1 MKKIYK
7 KAYKLLENVTPL
19 KADCGQLCDK
29 KCCHGDSMTGMLLF
43 PDEET
48 TLTVIEQN
56 GRRLAVCDGMCNRNE
71 RPLSCR
77 IFPFFPAADGK
88 KIIVKP
94 DLRGINVCPMIA
106 HSDEIIFNKHFL
118 RRVGKTGKLLMKN
131 TECAKFIE
139 EISEEINEIEKINK
153 MISERE

>member
-7 KAYKLLENVTPL
+7 KAYKLLKNVTPL

-29 KCCHGDSMTGMLLF
+29 KCCHGDSRTGMLLF

-56 GRRLAVCDGMCNRNE
+56 GRRLAVCDGTCRRNE

-77 IFPFFPAADGK
+77 IFPFFPVADGR

-94 DLRGINVCPMIA
+94 DWRGINVCPMIG
-106 HSDEIIFNKHFL
+106 HSDEIIFNKRFL
-118 RRVGKTGKLLMKN
+118 RRVRKTGNLLVKDP
-131 TECAKFIE
+131 ECAKFIK

-153 MISERE
+153 MISEM